1 MGHEIVILEIS
12 LVYFEMSNTR
22 RRKKLHVH
30 VCRLYQ
36 LGMMLYSSNP
46 ASLQGLS
53 LCGSGQVKSWQLSW
67 SKKRSNV
74 LEVIIGCLS
83 FFSQADCSMTGVMLF
98 GGSIPLSS
106 KQIAVSS
113 SPTSA
118 FFWID
123 NCWLII
129 VKAKVD

>member
-1 MGHEIVILEIS
+1 MYV
-12 LVYFEMSNTR
+12 
-22 RRKKLHVH
+22 
-30 VCRLYQ
+30 YQ

-83 FFSQADCSMTGVMLF
+83 FFSQGDCSMTGVMLF

-106 KQIAVSS
+106 KQIAV
-113 SPTSA
+113 
-118 FFWID
+118 
-123 NCWLII
+123 
-129 VKAKVD
+129 

>member
-12 LVYFEMSNTR
+12 LVYFEISYTR
-22 RRKKLHVH
+22 RKNKLHVH
-30 VCRLYQ
+30 VCISTWDDAILVQ
-36 LGMMLYSSNP
+36 SSIITGSQ
-46 ASLQGLS
+46 SLWLR
-53 LCGSGQVKSWQLSW
+53 QVKSWQLYSW

-106 KQIAVSS
+106 KQIIAVSS

-118 FFWID
+118 FLWID
-123 NCWLII
+123 CWLII